1 MTGKADDTA
10 SLAKLAAIPLMK
22 TIECALN
29 RDFLLEKEKG
39 LFYWAFDTKE
49 LLKGGLKERYD
60 AYKTALDANF
70 MQIDEVRYQEDM
82 EPLGLSWI
90 RLGLQDVLY
99 DPKTRTVY
107 TPNTDRSAALWSGK
121 PGEGLTGGGETGS
134 MEERGGFNPYR
145 SADGRFA
152 PGPPKAKKG
161 KKRGSKG
168 NRRRKTRTRMSKAE
182 HERVSSD
189 FFTDFPKAEVG
200 SVQKYENRN
209 HQYRV
214 EVLGP
219 GKYRFQSKKMLK

>member
-1 MTGKADDTA
+1 MRVFSPMSCSKCISDG
-10 SLAKLAAIPLMK
+10 
-22 TIECALN
+22 
-29 RDFLLEKEKG
+29 
-39 LFYWAFDTKE
+39 
-49 LLKGGLKERYD
+49 
-60 AYKTALDANF
+60 
-70 MQIDEVRYQEDM
+70 
-82 EPLGLSWI
+82 
-90 RLGLQDVLY
+90 
-99 DPKTRTVY
+99 TVK
-107 TPNTDRSAALWSGK
+107 RRSGK
-121 PGEGLTGGGETGS
+121 PGEGLTGGSETGS